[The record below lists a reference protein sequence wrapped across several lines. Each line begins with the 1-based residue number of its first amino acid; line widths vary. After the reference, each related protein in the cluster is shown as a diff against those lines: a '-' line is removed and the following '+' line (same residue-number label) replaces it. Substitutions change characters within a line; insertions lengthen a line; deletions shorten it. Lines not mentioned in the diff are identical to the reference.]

1 VQLVVVFTSPH
12 FGSVRVLDQL
22 YRPAFPIIRYV
33 MPVFAGLPRW
43 VSKLQLVEPEV
54 VADSGSDSEVQ
65 PAMSTSPPYSW
76 CNAGMQRLQK
86 LQLQRG

>member
-1 VQLVVVFTSPH
+1 MQLVVVFTSPH

-43 VSKLQLVEPEV
+43 VSKSQLVEPEV
-54 VADSGSDSEVQ
+54 VADSDSEVQ
-65 PAMSTSPPYSW
+65 PAMATSPPYFW

-86 LQLQRG
+86 LLRQRG